1 MPAAPARTPTPSPS
15 ICVSWESFLGPAGEG
30 VLTFVLWAQS
40 QVISLDCRCHLSS
53 APVQPGAAQSQSAL
67 AGLQPLTHSNLVLP
81 SEVKYR
87 MEGAGGTPG
96 PRPTP
101 ALLVS
106 PSITFRLSADLTV
119 LTATGR
125 GPPPP
130 VSLSCSQLIHM
141 LPWGAML
148 DSATTTETTKISSH
162 QGRQKT
168 IEKWDNVKRKCFC
181 TVKETINKTKRQP
194 TEGRRYLQ

>member
-1 MPAAPARTPTPSPS
+1 MAHSHRSVRTHNSRLHAVPAAPARTPTPSPS

-130 VSLSCSQLIHM
+130 RFPIL
-141 LPWGAML
+141 LPANPHV
-148 DSATTTETTKISSH
+148 TV
-162 QGRQKT
+162 GRHA
-168 IEKWDNVKRKCFC
+168 
-181 TVKETINKTKRQP
+181 
-194 TEGRRYLQ
+194 